1 MWGGFQYH
9 TPDKLVEM
17 ANSTTITA
25 NVGGAGDNIVNYTN
39 SGGVLARGERLV
51 FEIICT
57 GLIAGTYSMSI
68 IFNGVTFFTF
78 NFIFNSGSVLAW
90 QGYIQRYAASDD
102 WRYYV
107 GVNNTANNTWRA
119 ATGVSAVDT
128 TPGINL
134 ELEITAAAASV
145 NTVSYYINKYL
156 PV

>member
-17 ANSTTITA
+17 ANSTAITA
-25 NVGGAGDNIVNYTN
+25 NVGGAGNNIVNYTN

-57 GLIAGTYSMSI
+57 GLIAGTYPMTIS
-68 IFNGVTFFTF
+68 FNGVAFFTF
-78 NFIFNSGSVLAW
+78 SFIFNSGSVLAY
-90 QGYIQRYAASDD
+90 QGYIQRYALSDD
-102 WRYYV
+102 WRYFV

-119 ATGVSAVDT
+119 ATGVSVVDT

-134 ELEITAAAASV
+134 KLEITAAAASV
-145 NTVSYYINKYL
+145 NAVSYYINKYL
-156 PV
+156 AV